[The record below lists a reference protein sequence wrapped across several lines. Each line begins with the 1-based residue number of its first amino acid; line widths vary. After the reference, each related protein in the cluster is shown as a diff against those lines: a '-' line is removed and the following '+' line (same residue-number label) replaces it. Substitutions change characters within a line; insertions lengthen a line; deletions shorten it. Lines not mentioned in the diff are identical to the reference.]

1 MENVVNEPAVKYA
14 VTQEA
19 YLEAENA
26 ALDKHEYFEGEI
38 FAMGGASPNHNEI
51 FSNLFTDIGGKLKGS
66 GCKPYGSDFRVNIPK
81 NTLYTY
87 PDISIVCGKPLIL
100 DTDKNTFLNPSVIIE
115 ILSKS
120 TRNYDRGTKFK
131 LYRDMDSL
139 QEYILVD
146 SQAISIEKFKRLPDN
161 SWQLTEFKTLE
172 ESLTINKVNITLQLK
187 DIYEGITFS
196 KAFKR

>member
-14 VTQEA
+14 ITPDE

-26 ALDKHEYFEGEI
+26 STEKHEYFEGEI
-38 FAMGGASPNHNEI
+38 FAMGGASPNHNEL

-87 PDISIVCGKPLIL
+87 PDISIVCGEIISTKN
-100 DTDKNTFLNPSVIIE
+100 DKNSFTNPCVIIE
-115 ILSKS
+115 ILSRS

-139 QEYILVD
+139 MEYILVD
-146 SQAISIEKFKRLPDN
+146 SQAVSVEKFKRFPDQ
-161 SWQLTEFKTLE
+161 SWQLTEYKTLDAVF
-172 ESLTINKVNITLQLK
+172 SIDTVNISLLFK
-187 DIYEGITFS
+187 DVYEGITFS
-196 KAFKR
+196 QAFKR